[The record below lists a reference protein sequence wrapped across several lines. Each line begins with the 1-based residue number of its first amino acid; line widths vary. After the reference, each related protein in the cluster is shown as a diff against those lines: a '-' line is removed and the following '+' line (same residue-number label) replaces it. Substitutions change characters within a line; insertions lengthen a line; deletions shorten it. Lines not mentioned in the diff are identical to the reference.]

1 MFSERRSSSNLI
13 DNKKNNVNNQFITNS
28 GSEQKLKSFK
38 KSKSLSLP
46 NLKVHNFRLNNME
59 KEKTFIQKGNY
70 SKKPTLKNKNSEDT
84 IYTFHIEINKKKE
97 LSKKEKILK
106 KLYGEN
112 NDLLERINKFKKKNN
127 KIALSSN
134 FNVINYQGGLLNFAA
149 QNCSDESLN
158 TLLNNLQNLNEQINF
173 KFSFK
178 KTRWQL
184 LGQKLS
190 RKIPKYLADKLNSMG
205 NIREK
210 KRNEKIEIQENKNI
224 VLEKE
229 VKE

>member
-59 KEKTFIQKGNY
+59 KKKTFIQKGNY
-70 SKKPTLKNKNSEDT
+70 IKKPTLKNNNSEDT
-84 IYTFHIEINKKKE
+84 LYTFHIEINKKKE
-97 LSKKEKILK
+97 SKKERILK

-158 TLLNNLQNLNEQINF
+158 ILLNNLQNLNEQINF